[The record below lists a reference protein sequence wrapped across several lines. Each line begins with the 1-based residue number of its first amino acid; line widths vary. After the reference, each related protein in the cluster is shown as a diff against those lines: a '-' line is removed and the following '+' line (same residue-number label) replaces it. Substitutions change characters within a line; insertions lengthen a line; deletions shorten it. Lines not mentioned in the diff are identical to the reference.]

1 MQIKQ
6 TEGHEPVRVDGLDR
20 ISEKVLDVLDAEA
33 FAGLRSHGALGLV
46 YAQIFSMNQQMKME
60 KCTEMNRKVI
70 VFVDG
75 MFMRRR
81 VLEKNWFMY
90 KAREIREY
98 CLKHLKQDDYLVRIY
113 YYDCQPL
120 QAKGVSPLNGKE
132 INFSQLQSARLRY
145 QLFDQLKT
153 TPNFCL
159 RLGYMEWNGRD
170 WSIVGSKAAP
180 LLKKEITVDDLSDG
194 DIRPGSETTQISVK
208 MALDMTMLATKK
220 TADMFILITGRTDLI
235 PAMELVRQ
243 EGVQIGL
250 DPMFAP
256 ISSALG
262 AQADFLSTHVPD
274 NSEQN
279 TSTSKVQGKDQ

>member
-1 MQIKQ
+1 
-6 TEGHEPVRVDGLDR
+6 
-20 ISEKVLDVLDAEA
+20 
-33 FAGLRSHGALGLV
+33 
-46 YAQIFSMNQQMKME
+46 MK
-60 KCTEMNRKVI
+60 RKVI

-113 YYDCQPL
+113 YYDCLPL
-120 QAKGVSPLNGKE
+120 QAKGVSPLNGKA
-132 INFSQLQSARLRY
+132 INFAQLESARLRY

-170 WSIVGSKAAP
+170 WTIVGSKVAP
-180 LLKKEITVDDLSDG
+180 LLKQEIAVEGLADK
-194 DIRPGSETTQISVK
+194 DIRPGSETTQMSVK
-208 MALDMTMLATKK
+208 MALDMTSLAAKRV
-220 TADMFILITGRTDLI
+220 ADMFVLISGRTDLI
-235 PAMELVRQ
+235 PAMEQIRQ
-243 EGVQIGL
+243 EGVQICL

-256 ISSALG
+256 ISNQLG
-262 AQADFLSTHVPD
+262 AQADFLSTQISD
-274 NSEQN
+274 NKEQN
-279 TSTSKVQGKDQ
+279 TSASNAQVPHT

>member
-1 MQIKQ
+1 MKRKI
-6 TEGHEPVRVDGLDR
+6 
-20 ISEKVLDVLDAEA
+20 IVL
-33 FAGLRSHGALGLV
+33 
-46 YAQIFSMNQQMKME
+46 
-60 KCTEMNRKVI
+60 
-70 VFVDG
+70 VDG

-81 VLEKNWFMY
+81 VLEKGWFMF

-98 CLKHLKQDDYLVRIY
+98 CLKHLRQDDYLVRIY
-113 YYDCQPL
+113 YYDCLPL

-132 INFSQLQSARLRY
+132 INFAQLESARLRY

-170 WSIVGSKAAP
+170 WSIVGSKVSP

-208 MALDMTMLATKK
+208 MAMDMSSLAGKRV
-220 TADMFILITGRTDLI
+220 ADMFVLISGRTDLI
-235 PAMELVRQ
+235 PAMEQVRQ
-243 EGVQIGL
+243 EGVQICL

-256 ISSALG
+256 IANQLG
-262 AQADFLSTHVPD
+262 AQADFLSTQVPD
-274 NSEQN
+274 NKEQ
-279 TSTSKVQGKDQ
+279 STTASRVQGNHP